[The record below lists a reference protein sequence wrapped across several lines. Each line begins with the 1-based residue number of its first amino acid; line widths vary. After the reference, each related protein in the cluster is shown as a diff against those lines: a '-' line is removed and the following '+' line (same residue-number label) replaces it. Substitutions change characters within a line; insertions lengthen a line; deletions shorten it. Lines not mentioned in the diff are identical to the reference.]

1 MINVDNIST
10 NNELWN
16 ILRNYMRFI
25 RTTTR
30 SNNNQ
35 NVVAVVQAE
44 ATEANNDE
52 DDAVCIKLKIA

>member
-1 MINVDNIST
+1 MNYGI
-10 NNELWN
+10 N

-44 ATEANNDE
+44 ATEANNDK

>member
-1 MINVDNIST
+1 
-10 NNELWN
+10 
-16 ILRNYMRFI
+16 MRFI

-44 ATEANNDE
+44 ATEANNDK